1 MISQPEH
8 IEVGDRFEQTAIWGH
23 LTADSHTDGRVRT
36 FEQMIPDEVETIVDV
51 GCGDGAITN
60 RLARRWDVTGVD
72 LSAAALAHL
81 EGPAIQASA
90 TDLPL
95 PDDSFDLVL
104 STEMLEHLP
113 AVAYREA
120 ISEMR
125 RVSRRYVL
133 IAVPYREDLAFRT
146 IRCPRCGWHGHVW
159 GHRRKFT
166 AESLLRDL
174 DGFVAIETRTFGPLQ
189 PPPWPRWLTWSAH
202 NLLRCYYW
210 APGQHPMC
218 ERCQN
223 TDFTST
229 RALPSVLHRL
239 NRRVRGNEPSMPVWM
254 AVFAEAQQNGL
265 PGPDNTVAG

>member
-1 MISQPEH
+1 VSSQPEH
-8 IEVGDRFEQTAIWGH
+8 RAVDDRFEQTAVWGR
-23 LTADSHTDGRVRT
+23 LAADPTTDERVRII
-36 FEQMIPDEVETIVDV
+36 EQMISDGVATILDV

-60 RLARRWDVTGVD
+60 RLARRWEVTGVD

-81 EGPAIQASA
+81 EGPAIRASA

-113 AVAYREA
+113 TVAYRQA
-120 ISEMR
+120 ISEMH

-146 IRCPRCGWHGHVW
+146 IRCPRCGWRGHVW

-218 ERCQN
+218 ERCRN
-223 TDFTST
+223 TDFAST
-229 RALPSVLHRL
+229 RAFPAALHHVNRL
-239 NRRVRGNEPSMPVWM
+239 VRGNEPRMPFWM
-254 AVFAEAQQNGL
+254 AVLAEAHRK
-265 PGPDNTVAG
+265 